1 MTFSIEP
8 RNLWTDQ
15 RHHTG
20 NRLLKLADT
29 PSETDLMSYS
39 DQAVEVLPA
48 DEFND
53 QLVNHVHP
61 PDWQNPTPSGKYNL
75 VAIGGG
81 TAGLISSIATA
92 GLGGKSALIERHL
105 LGGDCLNVG
114 CVPSKALI
122 RAARVAH
129 TVREAGEFGVHASPA
144 GGVMFGEVMQR
155 MRRLRAGI
163 SRHDS
168 AQSFT
173 DAGVDVFLG
182 QATFTGPNTLEVGT
196 QKLQFAKAAICNGA
210 RPARLPVE
218 GFDEVGYLTNET
230 LFSLTELPKSLIII
244 GSGPIGSEMA
254 QAFRRFGA
262 QVHIIDKA
270 DRIMSRAEPEASAVV
285 QSQFETEGIH
295 LHLNSKVI
303 RAELTSDG
311 KRVVVERDGQQHAI
325 DGEEILLAVGR
336 TPNVDDL
343 GLNAAGVET
352 TERGVQVNDYL
363 QTTNPHIFAAGD
375 IAGSYQFTH
384 AADAMARIC
393 IRNALFFGRGKLSKL
408 VVPNCTYTDPEVAQI
423 GLTPAQA
430 EQQGIAIDSYRQ
442 DLSSVDRAILDGET
456 DGFAVIHTK
465 RGKSEI
471 VGATIVASH
480 AGEMIGEVSLL
491 MTKGLPV
498 SALAD
503 TIHCYPTQVEVLK
516 RIGDAYNKQ
525 KLTPFVAG
533 LFRRLLAW
541 RRS

>member
-1 MTFSIEP
+1 MS
-8 RNLWTDQ
+8 Q
-15 RHHTG
+15 A
-20 NRLLKLADT
+20 LAD
-29 PSETDLMSYS
+29 
-39 DQAVEVLPA
+39 AVEVLPQ
-48 DEFND
+48 DEHN
-53 QLVNHVHP
+53 QTLVGHVHP
-61 PDWQNPTPSGKYNL
+61 ADWRNPTPEGKYNL

-92 GLGGKSALIERHL
+92 GLGGKAALVERHL
-105 LGGDCLNVG
+105 LGGDCLNYG

-129 TVREAGEFGVHASPA
+129 TAGTAREFGVHASTD

-163 SRHDS
+163 SHHDS
-168 AQSFT
+168 AARFT

-182 QATFTGPNTLEVGT
+182 QAKFTGPNSLEVDG
-196 QKLQFAKAAICNGA
+196 QSLQFARAVICTGA
-210 RPARLPVE
+210 RAAKLPVD

-230 LFSLTELPKSLIII
+230 LFSLTELPRSLIVI

-254 QAFRRFGA
+254 QSFRRFGA
-262 QVHIIDKA
+262 DVHIVDMA
-270 DRIMSRAEPEASAVV
+270 NRVMPRAEPEASAIV
-285 QSQFETEGIH
+285 QAQFQSEGIQ
-295 LHLNSKVI
+295 LHLGSKI
-303 RAELTSDG
+303 LRAEKTDAG
-311 KRVVVERDGQQHAI
+311 KRVVVEQDGIQVNI
-325 DGEEILLAVGR
+325 DAEEILVAVGR
-336 TPNVDDL
+336 APNVEGLDL
-343 GLNAAGVET
+343 DAASVAMAK
-352 TERGVQVNDYL
+352 RGVQVNDYL
-363 QTTNPHIFAAGD
+363 QTTNPHIYAAGD

-423 GLTPAQA
+423 GLTPAEADKQN
-430 EQQGIAIDSYRQ
+430 IAIDSYRH

-465 RGKSEI
+465 KGKADV

-480 AGEMIGEVSLL
+480 AGDMIGEISLL
-491 MTKGLPV
+491 MTKGLPL

-516 RIGDAYNKQ
+516 RLGDAYNKT
-525 KLTPFVAG
+525 KFTPRVAG
-533 LFRRLLAW
+533 IFKRVLAW
-541 RRS
+541 RRK